1 MRNLLL
7 GVLLSLASLQA
18 QDITGVWQ
26 GTLGEGPR
34 KIRLVVRIAKGE
46 NPTNPWTGKFFSVDQ
61 SPDWWAGWPLESIT
75 LQGRAI
81 QFKLQDAA
89 TNGAFE
95 GTLNRD
101 GASIT
106 GTWIQRSRRRP
117 LTFQRA
123 TPETEWRHAST
134 HSTQFVTVD
143 RDVKLEVLD
152 WGGSGRPVLLLAG
165 GGNTAH
171 VFDSLASKLA
181 ASYHVYGL
189 TRRGFGLSST
199 PPSGYGADRLG
210 DDVLEVIDF
219 LKLSKPIL
227 IGHSIAGEELS
238 SIGSRH
244 PDKVAGLIYV
254 DAGASFAY
262 YDSTVGD
269 QFEKMD
275 LGVFPPI
282 IRTILEG
289 RQKYTRIQG
298 PVLAMFAFRGQDP
311 AEVEAQASAFEKGVP
326 GARVVRFPK
335 LGHYIF
341 VEDEAIALREITTFI
356 AALP

>member
-1 MRNLLL
+1 MSNLLF
-7 GVLLSLASLQA
+7 GALLSVASLQA
-18 QDITGVWQ
+18 QDISGVWQ

-34 KIRLVVRIAKGE
+34 KIRFVVRIAKGE
-46 NPTNPWTGKFFSVDQ
+46 SATKPWTGTFFSIDQ
-61 SPDWWAGWPLESIT
+61 SPDWWAGGTLESIT
-75 LQGRAI
+75 LEGRAI
-81 QFKLQDAA
+81 QFKLQNAA
-89 TNGAFE
+89 ANGSFE
-95 GTLNRD
+95 GTLDPD

-106 GTWIQRSRRRP
+106 GTWMQRSSRRP
-117 LTFQRA
+117 LVLQRA
-123 TPETEWRHAST
+123 TPETEWKHAST

-171 VFDSLASKLA
+171 VYDSLATKLA

-189 TRRGFGLSST
+189 TRRGFGLSSA
-199 PPSGYGADRLG
+199 PPSGYGPDRLA

-219 LKLSKPIL
+219 LKINKPIL
-227 IGHSIAGEELS
+227 IGHSIAGQELS

-262 YDSTVGD
+262 YDETVGD
-269 QFEKMD
+269 NFANMD
-275 LGVFPPI
+275 LGVFPPL
-282 IRTILEG
+282 IRKMLEG

-298 PVLAMFAFRGQDP
+298 AVLAMFALKGYAP
-311 AEVEAQASAFEKGVP
+311 AEVEPQISAFEKGVP
-326 GARVVRFPK
+326 GARVLRFPK

-341 VEDEAIALREITTFI
+341 VEDEALALREITAFI
-356 AALP
+356 ATLP

>member
-1 MRNLLL
+1 MPKLLF
-7 GVLLSLASLQA
+7 GALLSLVGLQA
-18 QDITGVWQ
+18 QDISGIWQ

-46 NPTNPWTGKFFSVDQ
+46 NPANPWTGAFYSVDQ
-61 SPDWWAGWPLESIT
+61 SPDWWAGGPLESIT

-81 QFKLQDAA
+81 QFKLENAA
-89 TNGAFE
+89 ANGSFE
-95 GTLNRD
+95 GTLD
-101 GASIT
+101 PAGGLMT
-106 GTWIQRSRRRP
+106 GTWIQRSRRSI
-117 LTFQRA
+117 TFQRA
-123 TPETEWRHAST
+123 TPETEWKHASM
-134 HSTQFVTVD
+134 HSTQFVSVD

-171 VFDSLASKLA
+171 VFDSLATKLA

-189 TRRGFGLSST
+189 TRRGFGLSSA
-199 PPSGYGADRLG
+199 PPSGYGPDRLA

-219 LKLSKPIL
+219 LQLNKPIL
-227 IGHSIAGEELS
+227 IGHSIAGQELS

-244 PDKVAGLIYV
+244 PSKVAGLIYV

-262 YDSTVGD
+262 YDETVGD
-269 QFEKMD
+269 NFAKMD
-275 LGVFPPI
+275 LGVFPPR
-282 IRTILEG
+282 IRSMLEG

-298 PVLAMFAFRGQDP
+298 PVMAMFSLKGYDP
-311 AEVEAQASAFEKGVP
+311 AEVEPQVSAFEKGVP
-326 GARVVRFPK
+326 GARVLRFPK

-341 VEDEAIALREITTFI
+341 LEDEPMFLREVNAFI
-356 AALP
+356 ATLR

>member
-1 MRNLLL
+1 MRNLLF
-7 GVLLSLASLQA
+7 GALLSLASLQA
-18 QDITGVWQ
+18 QEISGVWQ
-26 GTLGEGPR
+26 GTLGEGPVR
-34 KIRLVVRIAKGE
+34 IRLVVRIAKGE
-46 NPTNPWTGKFFSVDQ
+46 NPAKPWTGTFFSVDQ
-61 SPDWWAGWPLESIT
+61 SPDWWAGGPLESIA

-81 QFKLQDAA
+81 QFKLQNAA
-89 TNGAFE
+89 ANGSFE
-95 GTLNRD
+95 GTLDRD
-101 GASIT
+101 GASLT

-123 TPETEWRHAST
+123 TPETEWKHTST

-171 VFDSLASKLA
+171 VFDSLATKLA
-181 ASYHVYGL
+181 ASYHTYGL
-189 TRRGFGLSST
+189 TRRGFGLSSV
-199 PPSGYGADRLG
+199 PPSGYGPDRLA

-219 LKLSKPIL
+219 LKLNKPIL
-227 IGHSIAGEELS
+227 IGHSIAGQELS
-238 SIGSRH
+238 SIGSRQ

-262 YDSTVGD
+262 YDAIVGD
-269 QFEKMD
+269 NFAKMD
-275 LGVFPPI
+275 LGVFPPL
-282 IRTILEG
+282 IRTMLEG

-298 PVLAMFAFRGQDP
+298 PVLAMFAFKGQDP
-311 AEVEAQASAFEKGVP
+311 AEVEAQAGAFEKGVP
-326 GARVVRFPK
+326 GARVLRFPK

-341 VEDEAIALREITTFI
+341 VEDEAMSLREINTFI
-356 AALP
+356 ATLR